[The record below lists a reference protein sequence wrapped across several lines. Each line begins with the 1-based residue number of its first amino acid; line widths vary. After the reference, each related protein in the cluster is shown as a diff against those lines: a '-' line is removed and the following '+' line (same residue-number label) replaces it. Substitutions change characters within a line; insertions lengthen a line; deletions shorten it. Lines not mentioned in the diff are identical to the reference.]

1 MHHFEKDCTLTKREK
16 LFFVWCFYR
25 MCLCI
30 FSDIK
35 WLFHLGR
42 WSTNAFKCGHQNSLW
57 WASSSATYSLSAPA
71 SLVSLFSC
79 FTYSFTHST
88 VASSSWNLSGKLT
101 MIVGQVGCGKSSLL
115 LAALGEMQRV
125 SGTVTW
131 NRSAI
136 FFLLIIWCLQK
147 CAIISCEMWFWSL
160 FVGLKKCRYCC
171 FISLRDWCAPYRSAG
186 NLWGWK
192 LIKSKQNCN
201 SSLNCRAL
209 EEQWK
214 WLNFLCW
221 DYDSSWEQCWSH

>member
-1 MHHFEKDCTLTKREK
+1 MDGWDG
-16 LFFVWCFYR
+16 WCFYR

-57 WASSSATYSLSAPA
+57 WASSSAMYSLSAPA

-79 FTYSFTHST
+79 LTCSFTHST

-136 FFLLIIWCLQK
+136 FFFTYYLVLAKVCDNQLWNVIL
-147 CAIISCEMWFWSL
+147 
-160 FVGLKKCRYCC
+160 
-171 FISLRDWCAPYRSAG
+171 ISLCGSEEVQILLLYQSERLMCTISICRE
-186 NLWGWK
+186 
-192 LIKSKQNCN
+192 
-201 SSLNCRAL
+201 SLRL
-209 EEQWK
+209 K
-214 WLNFLCW
+214 V
-221 DYDSSWEQCWSH
+221 D